1 MTLGRVQARNLQ
13 VLVSRSLT
21 SLHVRL
27 FSLKNDDG
35 VSLADAL
42 NLLSPQNDHKPVEY
56 LPSLLD
62 NLRHGPVNEKFS
74 KQAPPEQFKM
84 PASDTKKHLDH
95 LLAGLNVFTTHTMS
109 NYELLTSPQHVIS
122 KYIKGLE
129 DEAVIIDIAKVFYF
143 QDKLTF
149 PVLFDLVLNKN
160 LVHLDKLPVD
170 VNRLS
175 PESLPYWPEESFLRW
190 NVIMLKKYYDQK
202 KPLQIVKNLKEHFEK
217 DYLPSI
223 QRGSISPFYERIIW
237 KFHHEYFKLLAN
249 NSGMRSLKSEIL
261 LWEATN
267 DNHALAV
274 QLSKD
279 NQLVPLQRILFEIC
293 SSVLQQKDLP
303 RSEQVRIVGQLKHIS
318 IKNKLHA
325 LHLPDKFGTGERDMV
340 TQLVC
345 ASMEKMLMS
354 VAGTEELLKKVRNL
368 RDASIPSEEWI
379 FMPA

>member
-1 MTLGRVQARNLQ
+1 
-13 VLVSRSLT
+13 
-21 SLHVRL
+21 
-27 FSLKNDDG
+27 
-35 VSLADAL
+35 
-42 NLLSPQNDHKPVEY
+42 
-56 LPSLLD
+56 
-62 NLRHGPVNEKFS
+62 
-74 KQAPPEQFKM
+74 
-84 PASDTKKHLDH
+84 
-95 LLAGLNVFTTHTMS
+95 
-109 NYELLTSPQHVIS
+109 
-122 KYIKGLE
+122 
-129 DEAVIIDIAKVFYF
+129 
-143 QDKLTF
+143 
-149 PVLFDLVLNKN
+149 
-160 LVHLDKLPVD
+160 
-170 VNRLS
+170 
-175 PESLPYWPEESFLRW
+175 
-190 NVIMLKKYYDQK
+190 MLKKYYDQK

-223 QRGSISPFYERIIW
+223 QQGSISPFYERIIW

-293 SSVLQQKDLP
+293 SSVLQQKNLP

>member
-1 MTLGRVQARNLQ
+1 MILSRVQARNLQ
-13 VLVSRSLT
+13 LLGSRRLT

-27 FSLKNDDG
+27 FSFKNDDG

-42 NLLSPQNDHKPVEY
+42 NLLSPQNDHKPVDY
-56 LPSLLD
+56 LPSLID

-74 KQAPPEQFKM
+74 KQAPSEQFKM

-109 NYELLTSPQHVIS
+109 NYELLTSPQHVVS

-129 DEAVIIDIAKVFYF
+129 DEAVIIAIAKLFYF

-160 LVHLDKLPVD
+160 LLHLEKLPVD

-175 PESLPYWPEESFLRW
+175 PEALPYWPEESFLRW

-217 DYLPSI
+217 SYLPSI
-223 QRGSISPFYERIIW
+223 QQGTISPFYERIIW
-237 KFHHEYFKLLAN
+237 KFHHEYFKLQTN
-249 NSGMRSLKSEIL
+249 NSGLRSIKSEIL

-267 DNHALAV
+267 DNYTLAV
-274 QLSKD
+274 KLSKD
-279 NQLVPLQRILFEIC
+279 KQLVPLQRIIFEIC
-293 SSVLQQKDLP
+293 SSVLQQNNLS
-303 RSEQVRIVGQLKHIS
+303 RSDQVRIVGQLKHIS

-340 TQLVC
+340 TQQVC
-345 ASMEKMLMS
+345 SSMEKLLIT

-368 RDASIPSEEWI
+368 RDSSTPNEEWI